1 MEAVPMKIL
10 LPVDGSPSSSRA
22 VRYVIQHWGD
32 KQAKRGLSLILLH
45 VDPPL
50 PERVARVLPAETRAG
65 YHDDHSKVAVRP
77 ARTALRK
84 AGLEVEERHAVGD
97 PGMFTVALAA
107 KERCDLIAMGSHGR
121 GAFLSAVLGSVVM
134 KVLSRSK
141 VPVLVVR

>member
-84 AGLEVEERHAVGD
+84 AGLEFEERHAVGD